1 MYEGRFNQ
9 SFRNSNELQRKIKNV
24 CPEVAHDLTEIRKA
38 LKQFFAPGLKVVE
51 GKKGL
56 SIKMLFG

>member
-1 MYEGRFNQ
+1 MKTDSTNLLETQMNCKERSKKF
-9 SFRNSNELQRKIKNV
+9 EI
-24 CPEVAHDLTEIRKA
+24 AHDLTELRKA
-38 LKQFFAPGLKVVE
+38 LKQFFAPRLKTAE